1 MRLIDGDALKD
12 KLELLWNIHDEMDF
26 ANKDVWRA
34 IENAPV
40 VEPERKIIQCADC
53 KWWDRLEENHP
64 YGYCLACK
72 SGTRTNRWDISIRRL
87 CKYDFFCAD
96 AEPKEDEDGDE

>member
-1 MRLIDGDALKD
+1 MTKEEAIETLKLMQSQIEWDYPMDYSMGYAVAIDMAVDAL
-12 KLELLWNIHDEMDF
+12 
-26 ANKDVWRA
+26 A
-34 IENAPV
+34 
-40 VEPERKIIQCADC
+40 EPERKCADC

-72 SGTRTNRWDISIRRL
+72 SGTHTNRWDISIRRL

-96 AEPKEDEDGDE
+96 AEPKEDEDGEE